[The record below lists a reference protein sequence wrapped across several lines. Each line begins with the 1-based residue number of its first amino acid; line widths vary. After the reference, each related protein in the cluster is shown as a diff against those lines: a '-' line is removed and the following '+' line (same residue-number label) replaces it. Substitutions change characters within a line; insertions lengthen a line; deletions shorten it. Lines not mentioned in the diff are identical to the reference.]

1 MSRIFTV
8 ITIISSLLAPLFITR
23 CDCAALSQK
32 SANKQPKGYS
42 LASESKVESKGE
54 FEDVISALGKSGGN
68 AWAEIIG
75 VLTVVQSEP
84 LPSLYT
90 FIINEYEGNGDNDDD
105 KSFVRQSACFQEA
118 EKTGYL
124 TGYRVSAE

>member
-8 ITIISSLLAPLFITR
+8 ITIISSLLAPLFILR
-23 CDCAALSQK
+23 CDCAVLSRNP
-32 SANKQPKGYS
+32 ANEQPKGYT
-42 LASESKVESKGE
+42 LASKSKVESKGE
-54 FEDVISALGKSGGN
+54 FEDVITVLGNGRNK

-90 FIINEYEGNGDNDDD
+90 FVINEYEGNDDDDDD

-124 TGYRVSAE
+124 TSYRVSAE